1 MVRADTSHGMPDA
14 GRRTVWVAEYTGGGS
29 NVCTRVLQSQLCLK
43 GRRVAKYQGSS
54 SFAGGLM
61 GAGDALGRDAQASSA
76 TRRNGVIYQGTEKG
90 NVSEREVEERKSSL
104 QDVKGE
110 DGVKVSSLEKA
121 LVCC

>member
-1 MVRADTSHGMPDA
+1 
-14 GRRTVWVAEYTGGGS
+14 
-29 NVCTRVLQSQLCLK
+29 
-43 GRRVAKYQGSS
+43 
-54 SFAGGLM
+54 M
-61 GAGDALGRDAQASSA
+61 GAGDALGRDARASSA

>member
-61 GAGDALGRDAQASSA
+61 GAGDALGRDARASSA